1 MVFQIVSTTDGKYI
15 NEFTVFNKVLKAGD
29 TVVYKDVE
37 FKLDSVKWLNE
48 KTVKLVSSSYIAV
61 LQVKGK

>member
-15 NEFTVFNKVLKAGD
+15 NEFVVFNKVVKVGD
-29 TVVYKDVE
+29 SIIHKSVE
-37 FKLDSVKWLNE
+37 FKLDSVEWLNE
-48 KTVKLVSSSYIAV
+48 KTVKLVSSNYIAI